1 MAPLLTMACH
11 CTGCQRMSASAY
23 SLSIAIP
30 AEGFQVIAGDPV
42 PGGLTRDQHFFCPSC
57 KSWMFTRPP
66 GLDWLV
72 NVRPTMLDEHG
83 WYEPFVETFTDEK
96 LPWAS
101 TTARHSCR
109 TLPNMSEFEPLM
121 KAFAEEGARPA

>member
-1 MAPLLTMACH
+1 
-11 CTGCQRMSASAY
+11 
-23 SLSIAIP
+23 
-30 AEGFQVIAGDPV
+30 
-42 PGGLTRDQHFFCPSC
+42 
-57 KSWMFTRPP
+57 MFTRPP

-101 TTARHSCR
+101 TTARHSYR

-121 KAFAEEGARPA
+121 KPWRRKARGRLSRPRERSLTARCLQPRRAAARAAGAAGSGPHR